1 MYCIAIDDGHGMETA
16 GKRTPSFSDGSVMRE
31 NEYNAAVAQFLEV
44 MLRRCGFQVLLVAPE
59 KEDTPLSVRVKR
71 ANDARA
77 DAYIS
82 IHANAVGSNGWN
94 QANGIESWVYSKSD
108 AKGKAFARTVHQAL
122 VTALGRKDRGV
133 KESDMLYV
141 LKQTKM
147 PAVLVEGGFM
157 TNLEE
162 ANLLRNTE
170 YRKLCAEGICKGIC
184 DFFDVAYIP
193 ESKEEDDQMKR
204 YQKIEDLPYGKDV
217 IQKLVQE
224 GVLSGDK
231 SGNLNLSEDMLR
243 IFVILARKAVI

>member
-16 GKRTPSFSDGSVMRE
+16 GKRTPPFSDGSVMRE
-31 NEYNAAVAQFLEV
+31 NEYNAAVAQFLEG
-44 MLRRCGFQVLLVAPE
+44 MLRRCGFQVLMVSPE

-71 ANDARA
+71 ANDAKA
-77 DAYIS
+77 DAYVS
-82 IHANAVGSNGWN
+82 IHANAAGNGWN
-94 QANGIESWVYSKSD
+94 QANGIESWVYSKSN
-108 AKGKAFARTVHQAL
+108 AKGKAFAGAVHRAL
-122 VTALGRKDRGV
+122 VAVVGRKDRSV

-141 LKQTKM
+141 LNQTKM

-162 ANLLRNTE
+162 ANLLRTTT

-184 DFFDVAYIP
+184 TFFGVDYIP
-193 ESKEEDDQMKR
+193 ESEEEDSVKR

-217 IQKLVQE
+217 IQKLVDE

-231 SGNLNLSEDMLR
+231 NGDLNLSEDMVR
-243 IFVILARKAVI
+243 IFMILARKKVI

>member
-16 GKRTPSFSDGSVMRE
+16 GKRTPPFPDGSVMQE
-31 NEYNAAVAQFLEV
+31 NEYNVAVAQFLEE
-44 MLRRCGFQVLLVAPE
+44 MLRRCGFRVLMVAPE
-59 KEDTPLSVRVKR
+59 KEDTSLSVRVKR
-71 ANDARA
+71 ANDAKA
-77 DAYIS
+77 DAYVS
-82 IHANAVGSNGWN
+82 IHANAAGNGWN

-108 AKGKAFARTVHQAL
+108 AKGKAFAGAVHRAL
-122 VTALGRKDRGV
+122 VAAIGRKDRGV

-141 LKQTKM
+141 LKQTNM

-162 ANLLRNTE
+162 ANLLRNTK

-184 DFFDVAYIP
+184 AFFDVKYIP
-193 ESKEEDDQMKR
+193 ESEEEEEQVKR

-217 IQKLVQE
+217 IQKLVEE

-243 IFVILARKAVI
+243 VFVILARKAVI